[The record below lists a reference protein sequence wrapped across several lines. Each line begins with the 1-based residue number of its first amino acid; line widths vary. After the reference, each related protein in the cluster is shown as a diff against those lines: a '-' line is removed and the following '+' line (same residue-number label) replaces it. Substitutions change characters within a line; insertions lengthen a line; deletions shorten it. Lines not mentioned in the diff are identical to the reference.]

1 MVVLVVEERCHF
13 DVKTALDW
21 EDKSPAATATAGD
34 GVGFLAVF
42 PIRGPSRCALP
53 RDKNSAPKFR

>member
-21 EDKSPAATATAGD
+21 EDKSPAATATPLGSV
-34 GVGFLAVF
+34 VGFLAVF
-42 PIRGPSRCALP
+42 PHLGTSECLE
-53 RDKNSAPKFR
+53 